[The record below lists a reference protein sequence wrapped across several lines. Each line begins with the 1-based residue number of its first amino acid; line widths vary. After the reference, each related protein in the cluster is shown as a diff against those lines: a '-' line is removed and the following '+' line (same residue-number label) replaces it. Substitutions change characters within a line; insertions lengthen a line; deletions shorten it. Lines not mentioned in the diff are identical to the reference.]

1 MEWNFGV
8 LLKQPVTHEQADAFD
23 HCDALADGAISYT
36 LAPDDSDAHPH
47 AVDPVPPHT
56 LNCDIDAPTLLDAV
70 AEAVRRIRL
79 VDGMRA
85 VGVSLPATVTLDE
98 AAQRSGLGARA
109 LGALSRKPGF
119 PDPVSVDRKPGFPD
133 PVSVEGTVFYD
144 WDRVAAFLRDVGE
157 SVPDVPRDLEIAEHA
172 LRLADALDGA
182 EVPSGLLKALG
193 LPTA

>member
-36 LAPDDSDAHPH
+36 LAPDDPDAHPH
-47 AVDPVPPHT
+47 AVDPVPLHT

-70 AEAVRRIRL
+70 AEAVRRIRF
-79 VDGMRA
+79 VDGLRA

-98 AAQRSGLGARA
+98 AAQRSGLGVRA
-109 LGALSRKPGF
+109 LGALSREP
-119 PDPVSVDRKPGFPD
+119 RFPD

-157 SVPDVPRDLEIAEHA
+157 SVPDVPRDLAIAEHA

-182 EVPSGLLKALG
+182 EVPPGLLRALG
-193 LPTA
+193 LPTP